1 MTRITLLAALMAML
15 LTASSIANARGG
27 GASAFAPGH
36 EFRAHGSVAGHPGAS
51 GYAPGAACSEHTV
64 ACGAIPALLVT
75 LPDIDLYTTE
85 VMQDQ
90 DDTGP
95 PQLAASFVTGRAGRD
110 RSPRWPP
117 SMKRGGPANGTAR

>member
-1 MTRITLLAALMAML
+1 VERSAL
-15 LTASSIANARGG
+15 RGG
-27 GASAFAPGH
+27 SLD
-36 EFRAHGSVAGHPGAS
+36 FRARLAMRR
-51 GYAPGAACSEHTV
+51 AACSEHTV

-95 PQLAASFVTGRAGRD
+95 PQLAASFITGSAGRD
-110 RSPRWPP
+110 RGPRWPP
-117 SMKRGGPANGTAR
+117 GMKRGGPANRTAR